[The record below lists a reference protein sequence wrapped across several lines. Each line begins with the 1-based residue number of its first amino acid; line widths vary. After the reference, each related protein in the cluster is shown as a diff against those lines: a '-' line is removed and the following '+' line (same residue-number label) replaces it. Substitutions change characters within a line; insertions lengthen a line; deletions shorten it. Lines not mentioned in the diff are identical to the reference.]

1 MYFWFLKLIKLILQ
15 LVNHM
20 TFTFA
25 VYLLYFYLT
34 CCLPYLMYVYINL
47 SWIQITILQPQFNCL
62 LQQLINTLLSFNKN
76 CQIFFIFIQLIW
88 VLIITYIVLTDYC
101 VNFNFSFDV
110 SVKSF
115 QCIIK
120 YNIYRIEYTLYLE

>member
-34 CCLPYLMYVYINL
+34 CCLPYLMYVYISL
-47 SWIQITILQPQFNCL
+47 SWIQITILQPQINCL

-76 CQIFFIFIQLIW
+76 SQIFFIFIQLIW
-88 VLIITYIVLTDYC
+88 VLIITYILLTDYC

-115 QCIIK
+115 QCITKI
-120 YNIYRIEYTLYLE
+120 